1 MKLIDLGCNYCGI
14 SFQRTRKAYNRS
26 QKLGGDS
33 YKPFCSA
40 TCNAQYRSIH
50 SLSREGLPPNKK
62 RCTKCLDEKFI
73 ADFSKGSPW
82 CKLCASSYQEEY
94 RNQNPLTDEQKLET
108 SKRAKN
114 WREQNKEYLKQ
125 QSKNYYETN
134 KDKLKVVRENYYKEN
149 KDKIRAKGNLYY
161 KNNREKV
168 ITQQKEYQ
176 SLNKD
181 KVRASKVR
189 SERKRMAND
198 PSFKLRKRISGQ
210 IRDHMKRF
218 GSSKN
223 GKSILN
229 FLPYTIEELRIHLE
243 NQFEPWMNWNN
254 YRAYNSKTWNDDD
267 QSIWT
272 WSIDHIVPQ
281 YKLPYQSMD
290 EDNFKKC
297 WSLNNLRPMSSK
309 QNLLDGVNKVR

>member
-1 MKLIDLGCNYCGI
+1 MKLIDLVCTYCGV

-62 RCTKCLDEKFI
+62 RCTKCLDEKFV

-82 CKLCASSYQEEY
+82 CKLCVSFYQEEY
-94 RNQNPLTDEQKLET
+94 RDQNPLTDEQKIET
-108 SKRAKN
+108 SKRAKE
-114 WREQNKEYLKQ
+114 WHAQNKEYFKQ
-125 QSKNYYETN
+125 QSKYYYEIN
-134 KDKLKVVRENYYKEN
+134 KDKLKVVRAKYYKEN
-149 KDKIRAKGNLYY
+149 KDKIRTKGNLYY
-161 KNNREKV
+161 KNNREK
-168 ITQQKEYQ
+168 ILSKQKEYQ

-181 KVRASKVR
+181 KVRSSKVK

-229 FLPYTIEELRIHLE
+229 FIPYAIKDLRIHLE
-243 NQFEPWMNWNN
+243 NQFEPWMTWDN
-254 YRAYNSKTWNDDD
+254 YGVYNSKTWDNDDPTT
-267 QSIWT
+267 WT
-272 WSIDHIVPQ
+272 WNIDHIIPQ
-281 YKLPYQSMD
+281 YKLPCQSME

-297 WSLNNLRPMSSK
+297 WALENLRPMSAK
-309 QNLLDGVNKVR
+309 QNLLDGVNNNR